1 MNASR
6 RSGQM
11 DSTFKVESISL
22 NHTEI
27 LLFLLVIAL
36 AAFMRLYRLD
46 LIDVRFDEAS
56 APQLALSIARGNLLP
71 VAPFSGS
78 VANHPPLFLYA
89 LALPYLFTRD
99 FMAIA
104 TWRALLDV
112 LAVALLWWLCRRFFS
127 VRVALVACLLFA
139 VAPWAVQFARKLGI
153 LSLPLFQIVL
163 LFGLLEA
170 IQRKNP
176 WGWALTGLG
185 LALSVGAHLTSV
197 YLVPVFV
204 IALIVGRS
212 TLRWKPALVGAL
224 PLLALA
230 GVYLGFDA
238 QQGFSN
244 ARSLLVGNGGEA
256 QFTLDAL
263 NMALWTSGGAH
274 LSDLTSS
281 AFALW
286 QAQVPPA
293 LGLIDTLQMALLA
306 LGVILLIAQ
315 CFSRERF
322 YALGTIIV
330 LLAWLALPVLLQLRH
345 SRTLQMHYFIP
356 LQPVTYL
363 VMALAVDASIR
374 WMRRLPSRPG
384 RGVKGEGLQKL
395 APVIAA
401 TVIALIAGWQVF
413 TTFRFTQFV
422 QQYDTTAGGFGPPIR
437 SGLDVAALARSAIQ
451 NNRTPDVI
459 VVAPGG
465 DPNVNEPATVM
476 DVLLA
481 DLPHRFANANAGII
495 LREDAAQYIFAPG
508 TQRALAALLQNVD
521 ASQVISREIKL
532 RAGSELAYTHVFV
545 PRLKLAPLQEM
556 PAQWA
561 NGVGLL
567 GYRMPA
573 GSGFTVETL
582 ARVFREAPAGMN
594 YHWFNHAYQGD
605 EKIAQA
611 DGGGLHPRNWRAGD
625 ILMQWF
631 EIALPPNAQ
640 PDRVRVGTYEYPDI
654 KPVMVVDAAGTPVAD
669 GVDLAVPR

>member
-1 MNASR
+1 MNSSR
-6 RSGQM
+6 R
-11 DSTFKVESISL
+11 
-22 NHTEI
+22 TEI
-27 LLFLLVIAL
+27 LLFLLVILL
-36 AAFMRLYRLD
+36 AAFMRLNRLD

-104 TWRALLDV
+104 AWRALLDV
-112 LAVALLWWLCRRFFS
+112 FAVALLWWICRRFFS
-127 VRVALVACLLFA
+127 VRVALIACLLFA

-153 LSLPLFQIVL
+153 LSLPLFQGVL

-176 WGWALTGLG
+176 WGWALAGLG

-204 IALIVGRS
+204 IALIVGRK
-212 TLRWKPALVGAL
+212 TLQWKPVLIGAL
-224 PLLALA
+224 PLLVLA
-230 GVYLGFDA
+230 GVYIGFDA
-238 QQGFSN
+238 QQDFSN
-244 ARSLLVGNGGEA
+244 ARNLLGGGGEA
-256 QFTLDAL
+256 RLTLDAL
-263 NMALWTSGGAH
+263 RMALWTSGGAH

-281 AFALW
+281 AFPIW

-293 LGLIDTLQMALLA
+293 LDLIDTLQMALLV
-306 LGVILLIAQ
+306 LGVALLVAQ
-315 CFSRERF
+315 CFSRQRF
-322 YALGTIIV
+322 YALGTLIV
-330 LLAWLALPVLLQLRH
+330 LLAWLLLPVLLQLRH
-345 SRTLQMHYFIP
+345 SRPLQMHYFIP
-356 LQPVTYL
+356 LQPVTFI
-363 VMALAVDASIR
+363 VMALAVDASIQ
-374 WMRRLPSRPG
+374 WMKTRRMQMVMG
-384 RGVKGEGLQKL
+384 
-395 APVIAA
+395 IAGA
-401 TVIALIAGWQVF
+401 TVLVLIVGWQMF
-413 TTFRFTQFV
+413 TTYRFTQFV

-451 NNRTPDVI
+451 NNTTNDVI
-459 VVAPGG
+459 VVTPGG

-481 DLPHRFANANAGII
+481 DVPHRFADANAGVI
-495 LREDAAQYIFAPG
+495 LREDTTQYIFAPG
-508 TQRALAALLQNVD
+508 AQRALDALLQNVD
-521 ASQVISREIKL
+521 VSQVVSREIKL
-532 RAGSELAYTHVFV
+532 REGSDLVYTHVLA
-545 PRLKLAPLQEM
+545 PKLKLAPLSEA

-567 GYRMPA
+567 GYRMSLKD
-573 GSGFTVETL
+573 GITVETL

-594 YHWFNHAYQGD
+594 YHWFNHAYRGD
-605 EKIAQA
+605 EKIAQQ
-611 DGGGLHPRNWRAGD
+611 DGGGVHPRNWRAGD

-631 EIALPPNAQ
+631 DIALPAHAQ
-640 PDRVRVGTYEYPDI
+640 PDRVRVGTYEYPNI
-654 KPVMVVDAAGTPVAD
+654 NPVLVVDAAGNPVGD

>member
-1 MNASR
+1 MNSSR
-6 RSGQM
+6 R
-11 DSTFKVESISL
+11 
-22 NHTEI
+22 TEI
-27 LLFLLVIAL
+27 LLFLLVILL
-36 AAFMRLYRLD
+36 AAFMRLNRLD

-104 TWRALLDV
+104 AWRALLDV
-112 LAVALLWWLCRRFFS
+112 FAVALLWWICRRFFS
-127 VRVALVACLLFA
+127 VRVALIACLLFA

-153 LSLPLFQIVL
+153 LSLPLFQGVL

-176 WGWALTGLG
+176 WGWALAGLG

-204 IALIVGRS
+204 IALIVGRK
-212 TLRWKPALVGAL
+212 TLQWKPVLIGAL
-224 PLLALA
+224 PLLVLA
-230 GVYLGFDA
+230 GVYIGFDA
-238 QQGFSN
+238 QQDFSN
-244 ARSLLVGNGGEA
+244 ARNLLGGGGEA
-256 QFTLDAL
+256 RLTLDAL
-263 NMALWTSGGAH
+263 RMALWTSGGAH

-281 AFALW
+281 AFPIW

-293 LGLIDTLQMALLA
+293 LDLIDTLQMALLV
-306 LGVILLIAQ
+306 LGIVLLIAQ
-315 CFSRERF
+315 CFSKQRF
-322 YALGTIIV
+322 YALGTLIV
-330 LLAWLALPVLLQLRH
+330 LLAWLLLPVLLQLRH
-345 SRTLQMHYFIP
+345 TRPLQMHYFIP
-356 LQPVTYL
+356 LQPVTFI
-363 VMALAVDASIR
+363 VMALAVDASIQ
-374 WMRRLPSRPG
+374 WMKTRRMQMVMG
-384 RGVKGEGLQKL
+384 
-395 APVIAA
+395 IAGA
-401 TVIALIAGWQVF
+401 TVLVLIVGWQMF
-413 TTFRFTQFV
+413 TTYRFTQFV

-451 NNRTPDVI
+451 NNTTNDVI
-459 VVAPGG
+459 VVTPGG

-481 DLPHRFANANAGII
+481 DVPHRFADANAGVI
-495 LREDAAQYIFAPG
+495 LREDTTQYIFAPG
-508 TQRALAALLQNVD
+508 TQRALDALLQNVD
-521 ASQVISREIKL
+521 ASQVVSREIKL
-532 RAGSELAYTHVFV
+532 REGSDLVYTHVLA
-545 PRLKLAPLQEM
+545 PKLKLAPLSEA

-567 GYRMPA
+567 GYRMSLKD
-573 GSGFTVETL
+573 GITVETL

-594 YHWFNHAYQGD
+594 YHWFNHAYRGD
-605 EKIAQA
+605 EKIAQQ
-611 DGGGLHPRNWRAGD
+611 DGGGVHPRNWRAGD

-631 EIALPPNAQ
+631 DIALPAHAQ
-640 PDRVRVGTYEYPDI
+640 PDRVRVGIYEYPNI
-654 KPVMVVDAAGTPVAD
+654 NPVLVVDAAGNPVGD